1 MKLEML
7 EYLLIQLNFQENKLK
22 WKHTLF
28 YVILSQILSIFFLIY
43 PFISNRGRQNQF
55 ESIMEIPKVILL
67 EFLEQVY
74 VAEYSV
80 LIMNA
85 WIIILLISLCF
96 ENQKQKITQM
106 KTFETKQLQS
116 IPIYYLML
124 TSKIIN
130 YMLLQ
135 PLLCLGLFNL
145 YTNFQ
150 SNQINLYYIIQ
161 NLVFL
166 LFVHVFSISYYILNN
181 TTLLL
186 TDKMDKKIE
195 DDYLDFIIYILRIL
209 QSYIFILFDSPITLY
224 FQGVIYLSISII
236 RIYTILIQMKY
247 CDFNHCFIL
256 LFFSSSGLIMSI
268 CIFGE
273 QNFNLGYLMLLN
285 PLLIFCLWNILSYQI
300 EFIIVNDPQKLSID
314 MLHFLVC
321 FIFADNQFSKQ
332 KNCLLNGIK
341 FSKHIKYCQSVNCSC
356 QNKYNAMDPLELNL
370 IQLDIFQSFQN
381 SIVQQFRQLNLHKKG
396 KHFYKMCHLLS
407 ALHQLGY
414 HQEIYY
420 RIEDQKYKY
429 LLTFVQ
435 QINWIV
441 FTFIIK
447 KQMYNKFAQQLETD
461 NKECLELSAK
471 ITAFLHSESFH
482 LQIRNNLISLI
493 KLKIQILSSLLILN
507 NDELYEYIETFAL
520 ESIKRENELKQI
532 FLRFPS
538 SKNQSILMFFMGE
551 IVNDWYRAYEFCN
564 FNSFDNNTY
573 QQFISS
579 DINSISNK
587 MTYLVFVYEN
597 KKLYLQGISKKACE
611 IFGWDQEQF
620 SQLKDANVLLPYCI
634 RDTHDQEIDKFLQTG
649 KGLYFRTKG
658 INFCQCKTGY
668 LQPIHFFYDIQF
680 DQQSFFQ
687 FISFIQK
694 LETHLGI
701 LIVDENTKIQ
711 GISKDFFK
719 MMNFSQLLI
728 DSIQIE
734 KLLYG
739 LSSSLFFSLSQFT
752 IESTTK
758 SVITFPNEEL
768 CLLMQSQSL
777 SQKINLCKQRHS
789 FNLFEVQGDIQ
800 IRNSYSIIRI
810 YRMMECEA
818 SIQTQKQIE
827 YYNSGEF
834 PSIINDED
842 AVISPYDECFQF
854 FSPLNENQ
862 QNQSNQYFL
871 RSTQKQITKKIQLI
885 ESNIQNSIS
894 QLVENE
900 QQTIKMLGNI
910 YQNEQEDDTVSFQ
923 QDAQSN
929 ASYEQLRKSHFY
941 KKYCLYYTIINSDSI
956 QPHILKST
964 INLFMVLF
972 IILIFIILF
981 SILKAF
987 DLQKVILYY
996 DQIQI
1001 NHFFIEPIH
1010 KFYLARFTVQDYFY
1024 LRYLNQISEAENQ
1037 FYQSFSIAN
1046 IIREYSIMRLNFQEH
1061 FQEQKFQ
1068 EFLFNQYMNVK
1079 QQTIHYIPISTQVYN
1094 ITVQSAFAQLLDA
1107 FYKQELIYLQ
1117 SFNVNILGVAPHQTF
1132 QYLNYI
1138 QFITIFDDI
1147 SNQIQQQFLNQMKA
1161 TENLWLFLCFPTQL
1175 ISTFFLLGSFLY
1187 IRHLKRII
1195 DKFINL
1201 RSFTDLQSVSKDLKR
1216 LSFLINHLKSD
1227 SDMIYKY
1234 RFNLNAKES
1243 IIMENMRGKNNVKDE
1258 TLYNKQT
1265 PIIKLIQIY
1274 FLIFIVCAGIIMTL
1288 TLIITSFY
1296 QLFPKTFNYFKLFS
1310 DVGVYVPA
1318 AFSQKEILYF
1328 WNRFQFFTSEDR
1340 VQFMEQVSIGIEKIN
1355 KFISTDVYADELQFS
1370 NDFLN
1375 YYQYIGSNN
1384 ICPLLN
1390 KSNYVE
1396 FDYFCENSKSGILKR
1411 GLLPTLSDFNYQLK
1425 YELDN
1430 GLINRTIIPME
1441 ELEAVYLCSE
1451 VISSLCDQMLQDIVD
1466 QINKLDNILNW
1477 ILTSS
1482 FILIVL
1488 GCLIVYLRVYPRMK
1502 NKLKYVKKITQ
1513 IFPQDSIFLNDYL
1526 ERDIRKIILIEQIN

>member
-43 PFISNRGRQNQF
+43 PFVSIRGRQNQF

-74 VAEYSV
+74 IAEYSV

-85 WIIILLISLCF
+85 WIIILLISLFF
-96 ENQKQKITQM
+96 ENQKKKISKM
-106 KTFETKQLQS
+106 KTFEAQQLQS

-124 TSKIIN
+124 TSKAIN

-145 YTNFQ
+145 QTNFQ
-150 SNQINLYYIIQ
+150 SNQNNIYYIIQ

-166 LFVHVFSISYYILNN
+166 LFVHIFSMGYYILNN

-209 QSYIFILFDSPITLY
+209 QSYLFILMDTHPIVYL
-224 FQGVIYLSISII
+224 QGAIYLSISLI
-236 RIYTILIQMKY
+236 RIYTILVQMKY

-256 LFFSSSGLIMSI
+256 LFFSSSGVIMSI

-273 QNFNLGYLMLLN
+273 QNLNLGYLMLLN
-285 PLLIFCLWNILSYQI
+285 PLLIYCLWNSLSYQI
-300 EFIIVNDPQKLSID
+300 ECIILNDPQKLSID

-341 FSKHIKYCQSVNCSC
+341 FSKHILNCQSVSCSC
-356 QNKYNAMDPLELNL
+356 QNKYKANDPLELNL
-370 IQLDIFQSFQN
+370 IQLDIFQQFQN
-381 SIVQQFRQLNLHKKG
+381 TIVQQFKLLNLHKKG

-407 ALHQLGY
+407 ALHQLGH

-420 RIEDQKYKY
+420 RIEDQKYKN

-471 ITAFLHSESFH
+471 ITAFLHSESFN
-482 LQIRNNLISLI
+482 LQIRNNLISI
-493 KLKIQILSSLLILN
+493 IQLKIQILSSLLILDN
-507 NDELYEYIETFAL
+507 EALYEYIETFAL
-520 ESIKRENELKQI
+520 ESLKREKELKQI
-532 FLRFPS
+532 FQKFPS
-538 SKNQSILMFFMGE
+538 SKNQSILMFYMGE
-551 IVNDWYRAYEFCN
+551 VVNDWYRAYEFSN
-564 FNSFDNNTY
+564 FSSFDNKAY

-597 KKLYLQGISKKACE
+597 KKLYLSGISKKACE
-611 IFGWDQEQF
+611 IFGWDQVQF
-620 SQLKDANVLLPYCI
+620 SQLRDANVLLPNCI

-694 LETHLGI
+694 LETPLAI
-701 LIVDENTKIQ
+701 LIVDQQAKIQ
-711 GISKDFFK
+711 GVSKDFFK
-719 MMNFSQLLI
+719 MMNFSQLAI
-728 DSIQIE
+728 DSIAVE

-739 LSSSLFFSLSQFT
+739 LPSYLFFSLSQFT

-758 SVITFPNEEL
+758 SVITFPNEEQ
-768 CLLMQSQSL
+768 CLSMQSQSL
-777 SQKINLCKQRHS
+777 NQKITMCKQRHQQ
-789 FNLFEVQGDIQ
+789 NLFEVQGDIQ
-800 IRNSYSIIRI
+800 IRNSYNIIRI
-810 YRMMECEA
+810 YRMMECEP

-834 PSIINDED
+834 PSLINDED
-842 AVISPYDECFQF
+842 AVITPYDECFQF

-871 RSTQKQITKKIQLI
+871 RSTQKQITKKILLM
-885 ESNIQNSIS
+885 ESNLQNSIS

-923 QDAQSN
+923 QDVQSN
-929 ASYEQLRKSHFY
+929 ASYEELRRSHFY
-941 KKYCLYYTIINSDSI
+941 KKYCLYHTIINSDGI
-956 QPHILKST
+956 QPCILKST
-964 INLFMVLF
+964 INLFLLLL
-972 IILIFIILF
+972 IIFIFIILF
-981 SILKAF
+981 SIFKAY
-987 DLQKVILYY
+987 DLQKIILCY
-996 DQIQI
+996 DQTQI

-1010 KFYLARFTVQDYFY
+1010 KFFLARLTVQDYFY
-1024 LRYLNQISEAENQ
+1024 LRYTNQISEAENQ
-1037 FYQSFSIAN
+1037 FYQSFSLAN
-1046 IIREYSIMRLNFQEH
+1046 VIREYSVMRLNFQEH

-1068 EFLFNQYMNVK
+1068 EFLYSQYMIVK
-1079 QQTIHYIPISTQVYN
+1079 QQTTHYIPINTSDYN
-1094 ITVQSAFAQLLDA
+1094 ITVQSAFALLLDA

-1132 QYLNYI
+1132 QYINYI
-1138 QFITIFDDI
+1138 KFITIFDSI
-1147 SNQIQQQFLNQMKA
+1147 SNQIQFEFINQMET
-1161 TENLWLFLCFPTQL
+1161 TENLWVFLCFPTQL
-1175 ISTFFLLGSFLY
+1175 ISTLFLIGSLLY
-1187 IRHLKRII
+1187 MRHFKRII

-1243 IIMENMRGKNNVKDE
+1243 IIMENKRGKNTVKDDA
-1258 TLYNKQT
+1258 LYNKST

-1274 FLIFIVCAGIIMTL
+1274 ILIFIVCAGMILTL
-1288 TLIITSFY
+1288 TFVVISFY

-1328 WNRFQFFTSEDR
+1328 WNRFQFFTPEDR
-1340 VQFMEQVSIGIEKIN
+1340 VQFMEQVSIGIGKIN
-1355 KFISTDVYADELQFS
+1355 QFISTDVYFNEFQFS
-1370 NDFLN
+1370 NDFLTYFQN
-1375 YYQYIGSNN
+1375 IGQSNL
-1384 ICPLLN
+1384 CPLLN
-1390 KSNYVE
+1390 ESKYVE
-1396 FDYFCENSKSGILKR
+1396 FNYFCENSKNGILKR

-1425 YELDN
+1425 YELDA
-1430 GLINRTIIPME
+1430 GLVNRTTIPIE

-1451 VISSLCDQMLQDIVD
+1451 VISQLCDQMLQDIVN

-1482 FILIVL
+1482 FILLVF
-1488 GCLIVYLRVYPRMK
+1488 GCFTVYFRVYPRMK
-1502 NKLKYVKKITQ
+1502 NKLKYVKKITE
-1513 IFPQDSIFLNDYL
+1513 IFPQDTIFLNDYL
-1526 ERDIRKIILIEQIN
+1526 ERDLRKIILTEQIN

>member
-7 EYLLIQLNFQENKLK
+7 ESLLIQLNFQESQLK
-22 WKHTLF
+22 WKNTLF

-43 PFISNRGRQNQF
+43 PYVYNKVRNNQF
-55 ESIMEIPKVILL
+55 ESIMAIPKVILL
-67 EFLEQVY
+67 EFLQQVN

-80 LIMNA
+80 LIINA
-85 WIIILLISLCF
+85 WIIILLICLCF
-96 ENQKQKITQM
+96 ENQKQKISQM
-106 KTFETKQLQS
+106 KTFEKKQLKS

-124 TSKIIN
+124 TSKVIN

-135 PLLCLGLFNL
+135 PLICLGLFNL
-145 YTNFQ
+145 
-150 SNQINLYYIIQ
+150 QIDFPSNLYFIIQ
-161 NLVFL
+161 NLLFL
-166 LFVHVFSISYYILNN
+166 FFVHIFSISYYILNN

-195 DDYLDFIIYILRIL
+195 DDYLDFIIYLLRIL
-209 QSYIFILFDSPITLY
+209 QSYIFILLDSPMTDKLQS
-224 FQGVIYLSISII
+224 FIYLSISII

-247 CDFNHCFIL
+247 CDLKHCFIL
-256 LFFSSSGLIMSI
+256 IFFASSGLIISI
-268 CIFGE
+268 CIFSE
-273 QNFNLGYLMLLN
+273 QHLNIGYLMLLN
-285 PLLIFCLWNILSYQI
+285 PLLIYCIWKSLMYQI
-300 EFIIVNDPQKLSID
+300 EFIIFNDPQSLQID

-321 FIFADNQFSKQ
+321 FIFADNQFSQQ
-332 KNCLLNGIK
+332 KNCILNGIK
-341 FSKHIKYCQSVNCSC
+341 FSKHLKNCQSVNCSC
-356 QNKYNAMDPLELNL
+356 QNKYKTIDPLELNL
-370 IQLDIFQSFQN
+370 IQLDISQSFQN
-381 SIVQQFRQLNLHKKG
+381 QIVQQFRQLNLHKKG

-420 RIEDQKYKY
+420 RIEDQKYKH

-447 KQMYNKFAQQLETD
+447 KQMYNKFAQQLVTD
-461 NKECLELSAK
+461 NKECLELSAR

-482 LQIRNNLISLI
+482 LQIRNNLISII
-493 KLKIQILSSLLILN
+493 KLKIQILSSILMLD
-507 NDELYEYIETFAL
+507 NDTLYEHIQTFAL
-520 ESIKRENELKQI
+520 ESLKRENELKQI
-532 FLRFPS
+532 FFKFPS

-564 FNSFDNNTY
+564 FSSHDNNTY

-597 KKLYLQGISKKACE
+597 KKLYLQSISKKACE
-611 IFGWDQEQF
+611 IFGWDQMQF

-634 RDTHDQEIDKFLQTG
+634 RETHDQEIDKFLQTG

-694 LETHLGI
+694 LETPLAI
-701 LIVDENTKIQ
+701 LVVDENAKIQ

-719 MMNFSQLLI
+719 MMNFSQLVT
-728 DSIQIE
+728 DSFQIE

-739 LSSSLFFSLSQFT
+739 LPSSLFFQLSQFT
-752 IESTTK
+752 TESATK
-758 SVITFPNEEL
+758 SIITFPNEDQ
-768 CLLMQSQSL
+768 CFMMQNQNL
-777 SQKINLCKQRHS
+777 NQKINLCKQRQS
-789 FNLFEVQGDIQ
+789 QNLFEVQGDIQ
-800 IRNSYSIIRI
+800 IRKTYSIIRI
-810 YRMMECEA
+810 YRMMECES

-827 YYNSGEF
+827 YYNSGEL
-834 PSIINDED
+834 PSLINDED

-854 FSPLNENQ
+854 FSPLNENH

-871 RSTQKQITKKIQLI
+871 RSTQKQSTKKIQLI

-910 YQNEQEDDTVSFQ
+910 YQNQQEDDTVSFQ
-923 QDAQSN
+923 QEAQSN
-929 ASYEQLRKSHFY
+929 ASYEELRRSHFY
-941 KKYCLYYTIINSDSI
+941 KKYCLYHTIINSNST
-956 QPHILKST
+956 QPHIIKQT
-964 INLFMVLF
+964 INLYLVLF

-981 SILKAF
+981 SILKAY
-987 DLQKVILYY
+987 DLQKVTFYY

-1010 KFYLARFTVQDYFY
+1010 KFFLARFTVQDYLY
-1024 LRYLNQISEAENQ
+1024 LKYLNQITETQNQ
-1037 FYQSFSIAN
+1037 FYQSFSLAN
-1046 IIREYSIMRLNFQEH
+1046 IIREYQVMRINFQEH

-1068 EFLFNQYMNVK
+1068 EFLFDQYMVVK
-1079 QQTIHYIPISTQVYN
+1079 QQTIHYNPINNTEYN
-1094 ITVQSAFAQLLDA
+1094 ITVQSAFSLLLDA
-1107 FYKQELIYLQ
+1107 FYKQQLIYLK
-1117 SFNVNILGVAPHQTF
+1117 SFNVNIQGVAPHQTF

-1138 QFITIFDDI
+1138 EFITIFNDI
-1147 SNQIQQQFLNQMKA
+1147 SHEIYHQFLNQMKA
-1161 TENLWLFLCFPTQL
+1161 TENLWAFLCFPTQI
-1175 ISTFFLLGSFLY
+1175 ISTLFLIGSFLHL
-1187 IRHLKRII
+1187 RHFKKII

-1201 RSFTDLQSVSKDLKR
+1201 RSYTDLQCISKDLKR

-1234 RFNLNAKES
+1234 RFNLDAKES
-1243 IIMENMRGKNNVKDE
+1243 MIMEKMRGKNNFKDE
-1258 TLYNKQT
+1258 KLYNKST
-1265 PIIKLIQIY
+1265 RMMKLILIY
-1274 FLIFIVCAGIIMTL
+1274 FLIFIICASVTLTL

-1296 QLFPKTFNYFKLFS
+1296 QLFPKTLNYFKLFS

-1318 AFSQKEILYF
+1318 AFSQKELLFF
-1328 WNRFQFFTSEDR
+1328 WNRFQFFTSNDR
-1340 VQFMEQVSIGIEKIN
+1340 VQFMEQVSIGIDKIN
-1355 KFISTDVYADELQFS
+1355 EFLSTNVNMDEFQFS
-1370 NDFLN
+1370 NDFLEYFQN
-1375 YYQYIGSNN
+1375 IGQSNL
-1384 ICPLLN
+1384 CPLLN
-1390 KSNYVE
+1390 GSNYVE
-1396 FDYFCENSKSGILKR
+1396 FDYFCENSKDGILKR
-1411 GLLPTLSDFNYQLK
+1411 GLLPTLSEFNYQLK
-1425 YELDN
+1425 YELDT
-1430 GLINRTIIPME
+1430 GLTNRTIIPIE

-1451 VISSLCDQMLQDIVD
+1451 VISSLCDQMQQDIMD
-1466 QINKLDNILNW
+1466 QINKLDKILDW
-1477 ILTSS
+1477 LLTSS
-1482 FILIVL
+1482 FILLVL
-1488 GCLIVYLRVYPRMK
+1488 GSFLIYFRFYSKMRS
-1502 NKLKYVKKITQ
+1502 KLKYVKKIIQ
-1513 IFPQDSIFLNDYL
+1513 IFPQDSIFLNDHL
-1526 ERDIRKIILIEQIN
+1526 ERDLRKMLLLDQIT